1 MTAMTLFEYLEL
13 HKDDF
18 DTCDTEYD
26 AIVTVCYI
34 DESDVTDNYDRFCTS
49 IIKKVEVV
57 SCENRNLIVNW
68 SALIKNNMD
77 KFKAFTKEYW
87 NNQYEDDEDEFI
99 YQWISEIHL
108 YIAGYV
114 GEKMYGKL
122 NSFIETLE

>member
-1 MTAMTLFEYLEL
+1 
-13 HKDDF
+13 
-18 DTCDTEYD
+18 
-26 AIVTVCYI
+26 
-34 DESDVTDNYDRFCTS
+34 
-49 IIKKVEVV
+49 
-57 SCENRNLIVNW
+57 
-68 SALIKNNMD
+68 MD